1 MEAGFFL
8 KLWKKGL
15 AEYDEMEGIAWR
27 WQSINGYTG
36 KAPLAR
42 ESVGPN
48 PTDRGK
54 NGDQEAHL
62 LGRAWCP
69 AVACRDGGEQAGRDT
84 GGERPDVKAEVSAQ
98 EDETEPVH

>member
-1 MEAGFFL
+1 MAEHQRLHGEGAACAGV
-8 KLWKKGL
+8 GR
-15 AEYDEMEGIAWR
+15 AEPER
-27 WQSINGYTG
+27 
-36 KAPLAR
+36 P
-42 ESVGPN
+42 
-48 PTDRGK
+48 GK